1 MQKPH
6 KHHKIA
12 HAEKS
17 VHGNPDLI
25 HKNLLVGGSH
35 DP

>member
-25 HKNLLVGGSH
+25 HTLADL
-35 DP
+35 